1 MARGWESKSV
11 ESQIELAESRR
22 SASRGVAL
30 NALEAERIK
39 KRESLLLSRTRV
51 VHDLETAHN
60 PRYRE
65 ILLAALKHLDGKLL
79 EVE

>member
-22 SASRGVAL
+22 AL
-30 NALEAERIK
+30 KNAVVVTPEEAERIK
-39 KRESLLLSRTRV
+39 KRESLQMSRTRV
-51 VHDLETAHN
+51 LHDLESANN

-65 ILLAALKHLDGKLL
+65 ILQSALKHLDEKLA
-79 EVE
+79 EIE